1 MRILRDDFTRW
12 ERIKI
17 ACNYKLV
24 YEVEKPTVFYCVVFL
39 IMFHIL
45 YLPSQILSEVTIFDS
60 PYPFYAISALL
71 YLVIIILFILL
82 TKKHPKKKAKDLL

>member
-1 MRILRDDFTRW
+1 
-12 ERIKI
+12 
-17 ACNYKLV
+17 
-24 YEVEKPTVFYCVVFL
+24 
-39 IMFHIL
+39 MFHIL